1 MTGVKEHGDALGGG
15 GISPFRLVRDLGG
28 WTRDQQGLG
37 CCFFCLQ
44 TPYLTSGHDFLF
56 SHSPRPCCWL
66 TCSLLCPTSTL
77 PAPFSYFSYFLRQ
90 AGQTGG
96 EWKGQRK
103 SERGPGGWCRLPGE
117 HLKSLPLK
125 KSQAEVWH
133 STSRP
138 SVGLSIID
146 FSQNSGGVESSPREV
161 MNFSASWNIFSG
173 FQCCGEEQVRGA
185 RPKGVEQAGAD
196 GGQALTWIRMI
207 FVMSSGGLS
216 GKGRTRS
223 KILTQD

>member
-1 MTGVKEHGDALGGG
+1 MLGEGE
-15 GISPFRLVRDLGG
+15 ISPFRLLRG
-28 WTRDQQGLG
+28 WVVGPETSKASVAV
-37 CCFFCLQ
+37 FSA
-44 TPYLTSGHDFLF
+44 SGHHIQPAATTFCSHTHLTHVAGSHAPSLPQLHSF
-56 SHSPRPCCWL
+56 SH
-66 TCSLLCPTSTL
+66 
-77 PAPFSYFSYFLRQ
+77 FLRQ
-90 AGQTGG
+90 AGQIGG
-96 EWKGQRK
+96 QWKGQRK
-103 SERGPGGWCRLPGE
+103 SERGPGGWCWLLGE

-133 STSRP
+133 STARP

-146 FSQNSGGVESSPREV
+146 FSQNAGGVESSPREV

-185 RPKGVEQAGAD
+185 LPRGVEQAGAVR
-196 GGQALTWIRMI
+196 GQALTWIRMI